1 MIWVLIVTFHRFI
14 CFHINIK
21 NIDKHVQVQL
31 VKMYPKTNRPQPF
44 SQWQKHE
51 EKQSHAATW
60 QWDRHRWQGGKQNEK
75 TSKQTHSSVSP
86 HQQLFSARSAN
97 RQPNVDQNLPKWRR
111 DRLMQM
117 PHDRW
122 EKYETADRRTVSERG
137 RRGKREAV
145 FLPAVMEKA

>member
-1 MIWVLIVTFHRFI
+1 MVWVLIVTFHGFI
-14 CFHINIK
+14 CLHINIK
-21 NIDKHVQVQL
+21 NIHKHVQVQL
-31 VKMYPKTNRPQPF
+31 VNMYTKTNRPQPF

-51 EKQSHAATW
+51 EKLPRAATW

-75 TSKQTHSSVSP
+75 TSKQAHSSVSTR
-86 HQQLFSARSAN
+86 QQLFSARSAN
-97 RQPNVDQNLPKWRR
+97 RQPNVELNLPKWWR

-122 EKYETADRRTVSERG
+122 EKYKTADRRTVSE
-137 RRGKREAV
+137 RGKREAV